1 MKLIPNQEYLLQYSG
16 EFCHAY
22 SVSGIQSNFFETKKT
37 ARAIFI
43 GTIDVQMAGK
53 RNIFYQESPGIYFM
67 FGANN
72 VESYLTDL
80 QGLKKEKEKLQER
93 LKEIDKLLSIK

>member
-1 MKLIPNQEYLLQYSG
+1 
-16 EFCHAY
+16 
-22 SVSGIQSNFFETKKT
+22 
-37 ARAIFI
+37 
-43 GTIDVQMAGK
+43 
-53 RNIFYQESPGIYFM
+53 M

>member
-22 SVSGIQSNFFETKKT
+22 SVCGTQNNIFQTKKT
-37 ARAIFI
+37 IRAIFI

-67 FGANN
+67 FGADNIETYLIDLKGL
-72 VESYLTDL
+72 ESE
-80 QGLKKEKEKLQER
+80 KKKLQER
-93 LKEIDKLLSIK
+93 LIEIDKLLSIK

>member
-1 MKLIPNQEYLLQYSG
+1 MKLIPNQKYLLQYSG

-22 SVSGIQSNFFETKKT
+22 SIIGREINFFQIKKEVQ
-37 ARAIFI
+37 AIFI

-67 FGANN
+67 FGADN
-72 VESYLTDL
+72 VETYLTDL
-80 QGLKKEKEKLQER
+80 KGLENEKKKLQER
-93 LKEIDKLLSIK
+93 LIEIDKLLSIK